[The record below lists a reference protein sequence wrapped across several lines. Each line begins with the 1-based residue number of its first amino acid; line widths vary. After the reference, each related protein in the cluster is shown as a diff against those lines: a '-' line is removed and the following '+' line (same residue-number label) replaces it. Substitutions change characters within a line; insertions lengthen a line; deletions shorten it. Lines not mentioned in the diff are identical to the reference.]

1 MRGES
6 KIKFFVLLMAM
17 IVVITSNGPMT
28 FAAGESD
35 EIPNLPA
42 VEEDQTIHS
51 DASDEEL
58 ADADVEEAVLSEDG
72 KGEDMILG
80 LSYNHMRIHPIV
92 DITGVSINSEIN
104 LELIETLIEFSPESL
119 EKNRIYVLRDK
130 VDRYMGKVLDIP
142 RDEVNIKRD
151 YNDDLP
157 YDELL
162 EAILDVNR
170 TGILLFHGAPG
181 TGKSTLI

>member
-35 EIPNLPA
+35 AIPNLPA

-58 ADADVEEAVLSEDG
+58 ADADAGQTKEDSQAAECEAEPETKEQSKELENENSTAG
-72 KGEDMILG
+72 KAE
-80 LSYNHMRIHPIV
+80 
-92 DITGVSINSEIN
+92 TGSWKEGS
-104 LELIETLIEFSPESL
+104 S
-119 EKNRIYVLRDK
+119 
-130 VDRYMGKVLDIP
+130 
-142 RDEVNIKRD
+142 
-151 YNDDLP
+151 
-157 YDELL
+157 
-162 EAILDVNR
+162 
-170 TGILLFHGAPG
+170 
-181 TGKSTLI
+181 